1 MVRATDLM
9 VGDKVYWATNVVMF
23 VLDVRRSDKTVVGM
37 VNEKELDP
45 ELLEYAPEGI
55 VSVDPSDLNPI
66 PLTPEILERNG
77 FKYDGM
83 ADWKLEGK
91 DGLFIKVCPVQ
102 PNNDDWWHPSSTGF
116 EVNNSISDILLEGV
130 EQVYVHQ
137 FQHALTMANVEMNL
151 II

>member
-1 MVRATDLM
+1 MRVTDLM
-9 VGDKVYWATNVVMF
+9 VGDKVYWATNVVIF
-23 VLDVRRSDKTVVGM
+23 VLDIRRSDKTVIGM
-37 VNEKELDP
+37 VNEKEVDP
-45 ELLEYAPEGI
+45 ELLEYAPGGI

-102 PNNDDWWHPSSTGF
+102 PNNDD
-116 EVNNSISDILLEGV
+116 
-130 EQVYVHQ
+130 
-137 FQHALTMANVEMNL
+137 
-151 II
+151 

>member
-1 MVRATDLM
+1 MRVTELM

-37 VNEKELDP
+37 VNE
-45 ELLEYAPEGI
+45 
-55 VSVDPSDLNPI
+55 VDPSDLNPI
-66 PLTPEILERNG
+66 PLTPEILEING